1 MKKLLI
7 MTSLV
12 LILVLE
18 VSAIQIKSNLLEFAN
33 IAANT
38 NKTQILISGSLK
50 PDDYY
55 FFTDQKQVN
64 VTLSLFKKMVELQG
78 LRFLKLDDFYFVDI
92 DKSLNANSDFNSTSY
107 EEPENLYYIKMQ
119 GNSFAELNAM
129 LNQYDKN
136 ATYIAQDNAAVIK
149 ATEKQYSEILSYLPN
164 FDNKIVEQ
172 IRFKITILETDLSDL
187 RKRGTEVNSLLKA
200 VDSKDF
206 RFFFNMIT
214 VPYIENSNVITQ
226 AADFYG
232 VLNFLDQN
240 SITKIK
246 SSPFVVAKSNSEVFF
261 SSVKTIPF
269 LKNTSTFNQYSTQ
282 SQNTYD
288 YKDVGLTLKLRPVVV
303 GSNIDVDLDL
313 TFENLLANS
322 DKLTPSTSKK
332 QLKSSYRLN
341 RGEIIVLSGINQDI
355 ETKGR
360 TGIPLLKD
368 IWLLKYLFS
377 TETTDL
383 SNSIL
388 TITIEIVD
396 DEVSIAKVLEKSK
409 DDDK

>member
-1 MKKLLI
+1 

-129 LNQYDKN
+129 LYQYDKN

-322 DKLTPSTSKK
+322 YKLTPSTSKK
-332 QLKSSYRLN
+332 QLKSSYRLK

-396 DEVSIAKVLEKSK
+396 DEVSIAKVLENSK
-409 DDDK
+409 DDAK

>member
-1 MKKLLI
+1 

-129 LNQYDKN
+129 LHQYDKN

-164 FDNKIVEQ
+164 FDNKTVEQ

-226 AADFYG
+226 ASDFYG
-232 VLNFLDQN
+232 VLNFLDKN

-261 SSVKTIPF
+261 SSVRTIPF

-282 SQNTYD
+282 TQNTYD

-332 QLKSSYRLN
+332 QLKSSYRLK

-396 DEVSIAKVLEKSK
+396 DEVSIAKVLENSK
-409 DDDK
+409 DDAK

>member
-1 MKKLLI
+1 
-7 MTSLV
+7 
-12 LILVLE
+12 
-18 VSAIQIKSNLLEFAN
+18 
-33 IAANT
+33 
-38 NKTQILISGSLK
+38 
-50 PDDYY
+50 
-55 FFTDQKQVN
+55 
-64 VTLSLFKKMVELQG
+64 
-78 LRFLKLDDFYFVDI
+78 
-92 DKSLNANSDFNSTSY
+92 
-107 EEPENLYYIKMQ
+107 MQ
-119 GNSFAELNAM
+119 GNSFTELNAM

-261 SSVKTIPF
+261 SSVRTIPF

-282 SQNTYD
+282 TQNTYD

-332 QLKSSYRLN
+332 QLKSSYRLK

-396 DEVSIAKVLEKSK
+396 DEVSIAKVLENSK
-409 DDDK
+409 DDAK

>member
-1 MKKLLI
+1 

-129 LNQYDKN
+129 LYQYDKN

-332 QLKSSYRLN
+332 QLKSSYRLK

-377 TETTDL
+377 TETTDF
-383 SNSIL
+383 SSSIL

-396 DEVSIAKVLEKSK
+396 DEVSIAKVLENSK
-409 DDDK
+409 DDAK

>member
-1 MKKLLI
+1 

-129 LNQYDKN
+129 LYQYDKN

-332 QLKSSYRLN
+332 QLKSSYRLK

-396 DEVSIAKVLEKSK
+396 DEVSIAKVLENSK

>member
-1 MKKLLI
+1 

-64 VTLSLFKKMVELQG
+64 ITLSLFKKMVELQG
-78 LRFLKLDDFYFVDI
+78 LRFLKIDDFYFVDI

-119 GNSFAELNAM
+119 GNSFTELNSM
-129 LNQYDKN
+129 LYQYDKN

-332 QLKSSYRLN
+332 QLKSSYRLK

-396 DEVSIAKVLEKSK
+396 DEVSIAKVLENSK
-409 DDDK
+409 DDAK

>member
-1 MKKLLI
+1 

-119 GNSFAELNAM
+119 GNSFAELNSM
-129 LNQYDKN
+129 LYQYDKN

-332 QLKSSYRLN
+332 QLKSSYRLK

-396 DEVSIAKVLEKSK
+396 DEVSIAKVLESSK
-409 DDDK
+409 DDAK

>member
-1 MKKLLI
+1 

-129 LNQYDKN
+129 LHQYDKN

-332 QLKSSYRLN
+332 QLKSSYRLK

-396 DEVSIAKVLEKSK
+396 DEVSIAKVLENSK
-409 DDDK
+409 DDAK

>member
-1 MKKLLI
+1 

-78 LRFLKLDDFYFVDI
+78 LRFLKLDDCYFVDI

-129 LNQYDKN
+129 LYQYDKN

-332 QLKSSYRLN
+332 QLKSSYRLK

-396 DEVSIAKVLEKSK
+396 DEVSIAKVLENSK
-409 DDDK
+409 DDAK

>member
-1 MKKLLI
+1 MKKIILSLALLAL
-7 MTSLV
+7 SLDAV
-12 LILVLE
+12 
-18 VSAIQIKSNLLEFAN
+18 QIRNNLLEFAN
-33 IAANT
+33 VAANT
-38 NKTQILISGSLK
+38 NKTQILISGDIN
-50 PDDYY
+50 PNDFY
-55 FFTDQKQVN
+55 FFTDRASVN
-64 VTLSLFKKMVELQG
+64 VTIPLFKKMVELQG
-78 LRFLKLDDFYFVDI
+78 LRFLKIDDFYFI
-92 DKSLNANSDFNSTSY
+92 DDPKKKERDSEGNFTGRFD

-261 SSVKTIPF
+261 SSVRTIPF

-282 SQNTYD
+282 TQNTYD

-332 QLKSSYRLN
+332 QLKSSYRLK

-396 DEVSIAKVLEKSK
+396 DEVSIAKVLENSK
-409 DDDK
+409 DDAK

>member
-1 MKKLLI
+1 
-7 MTSLV
+7 MTSLA
-12 LILVLE
+12 LTLVLE

-92 DKSLNANSDFNSTSY
+92 DKSLNYNADFNSTTY
-107 EEPENLYYIKMQ
+107 DEPENLYYIKMH

-129 LNQYDKN
+129 LYQYDKN

-149 ATEKQYSEILSYLPN
+149 ATEKQYSEIISYLPN
-164 FDNKIVEQ
+164 FDNKTVEQ

-187 RKRGTEVNSLLKA
+187 RKRGTEVNSLLKI

-206 RFFFNMIT
+206 RYFFNMIT

-226 AADFYG
+226 SADFYG
-232 VLNFLDQN
+232 VLNFLDQH

-288 YKDVGLTLKLRPVVV
+288 YKDVGLTLKLKPVVV

-332 QLKSSYRLN
+332 QLKSSYRLK

-360 TGIPLLKD
+360 TGVPFLKD

-396 DEVSIAKVLEKSK
+396 DEVSIAKVLENSK

>member
-1 MKKLLI
+1 

-129 LNQYDKN
+129 LYQYDKN

-332 QLKSSYRLN
+332 QLKSSYRLK

-396 DEVSIAKVLEKSK
+396 DEVSIAKVLENSK
-409 DDDK
+409 DDAK

>member
-1 MKKLLI
+1 

-119 GNSFAELNAM
+119 GNSFAELNSM
-129 LNQYDKN
+129 LYQYDKN

-164 FDNKIVEQ
+164 FDNKIAEQ

-332 QLKSSYRLN
+332 QLKSSYRLK

-396 DEVSIAKVLEKSK
+396 DEVSIAKVLENSK
-409 DDDK
+409 DDAK

>member
-1 MKKLLI
+1 MKKIILSLALLAL
-7 MTSLV
+7 SLDAV
-12 LILVLE
+12 
-18 VSAIQIKSNLLEFAN
+18 QIRNNLLEFAN
-33 IAANT
+33 VAANS
-38 NKTQILISGSLK
+38 NKTQILISGDIN
-50 PDDYY
+50 PNDFY
-55 FFTDQKQVN
+55 FFTDRVAVN
-64 VTLSLFKKMVELQG
+64 VTIPLFKKMVELQG
-78 LRFLKLDDFYFVDI
+78 LRFLKMDDFYFI
-92 DKSLNANSDFNSTSY
+92 DDPKKKERDSEGNYTGRFD

-129 LNQYDKN
+129 LYQYDKN

-269 LKNTSTFNQYSTQ
+269 LKNTITFNQYSTQ

-332 QLKSSYRLN
+332 QLKSSYRLK

-396 DEVSIAKVLEKSK
+396 DEVSIAKVLESSN
-409 DDDK
+409 DDAK

>member
-1 MKKLLI
+1 

-119 GNSFAELNAM
+119 GNSFAELNSM
-129 LNQYDKN
+129 LYQYDKN

-164 FDNKIVEQ
+164 FDNKTVEQ

-214 VPYIENSNVITQ
+214 VPYIENSNFITQ

-332 QLKSSYRLN
+332 QLKSSYRLK

-396 DEVSIAKVLEKSK
+396 DEVSIAKVLENSK
-409 DDDK
+409 DDAK

>member
-1 MKKLLI
+1 

-38 NKTQILISGSLK
+38 NKNQILISGSLK

-119 GNSFAELNAM
+119 GNSFAELNSM
-129 LNQYDKN
+129 LYQYDKN

-332 QLKSSYRLN
+332 QLKSSYRLK

-377 TETTDL
+377 TETTDF
-383 SNSIL
+383 SSSIL

-396 DEVSIAKVLEKSK
+396 DEVSIAKVLENSK
-409 DDDK
+409 DDAK

>member
-1 MKKLLI
+1 

-107 EEPENLYYIKMQ
+107 EEPENLYYIKMH

-129 LNQYDKN
+129 LYQYDKN

-332 QLKSSYRLN
+332 QLKSSYRLK

-396 DEVSIAKVLEKSK
+396 DEVSIAKVLENSK
-409 DDDK
+409 DDAK

>member
-1 MKKLLI
+1 

-64 VTLSLFKKMVELQG
+64 ITLSLFKKMVELQG

-119 GNSFAELNAM
+119 GNSFTELNSM
-129 LNQYDKN
+129 LYQYDKN

-332 QLKSSYRLN
+332 QLKSSYRLK

-396 DEVSIAKVLEKSK
+396 DEVSIAKVLENSK
-409 DDDK
+409 DDAK

>member
-129 LNQYDKN
+129 LYQYDKN

-332 QLKSSYRLN
+332 QLKSSYRLK

-396 DEVSIAKVLEKSK
+396 DEVSIAKVLENSK
-409 DDDK
+409 DDAK

>member
-1 MKKLLI
+1 

-64 VTLSLFKKMVELQG
+64 VTLSLFKKIVELQG

-119 GNSFAELNAM
+119 GNSFAELNSM
-129 LNQYDKN
+129 LYQYDKN

-332 QLKSSYRLN
+332 QLKSSYRLK

-396 DEVSIAKVLEKSK
+396 DEVSIAKVLENSK
-409 DDDK
+409 DDAK

>member
-1 MKKLLI
+1 
-7 MTSLV
+7 MTSLL

-18 VSAIQIKSNLLEFAN
+18 VSAIQVKSNLLEFAN
-33 IAANT
+33 VAANT
-38 NKTQILISGSLK
+38 NKTQILISGDIN
-50 PDDYY
+50 PNDFY
-55 FFTDQKQVN
+55 FFTDRASVN
-64 VTLSLFKKMVELQG
+64 VTIPLFKKMVELQG
-78 LRFLKLDDFYFVDI
+78 LRFLKMDDFYFI
-92 DKSLNANSDFNSTSY
+92 DNPNKKERDSEGNFTGRFD

-129 LNQYDKN
+129 LAQYDKN

-164 FDNKIVEQ
+164 FDNKTVEQ

-214 VPYIENSNVITQ
+214 VPYIENSNVITK
-226 AADFYG
+226 ASDFYG
-232 VLNFLDQN
+232 VLNFLDKN

-261 SSVKTIPF
+261 SSVRTIPF

-282 SQNTYD
+282 TQNTYD

-332 QLKSSYRLN
+332 QLKSSYRLK

-360 TGIPLLKD
+360 TGVPFLKD

-396 DEVSIAKVLEKSK
+396 DEVSIAKVLENSK
-409 DDDK
+409 DDAK

>member
-1 MKKLLI
+1 

-129 LNQYDKN
+129 LYQYDKN

-226 AADFYG
+226 ASDFYG
-232 VLNFLDQN
+232 VLNFLDKN

-261 SSVKTIPF
+261 SSVRTIPF

-282 SQNTYD
+282 TQNTYD

-332 QLKSSYRLN
+332 QLKSSYRLK

-396 DEVSIAKVLEKSK
+396 DEVSIAKVLENSK
-409 DDDK
+409 DDAK

>member
-1 MKKLLI
+1 

-129 LNQYDKN
+129 LYQYDKN

-172 IRFKITILETDLSDL
+172 ICFKITILETDLSDL

-226 AADFYG
+226 ASDFYG

-332 QLKSSYRLN
+332 QLKSSYRLK

-396 DEVSIAKVLEKSK
+396 DEVSIAKVLENSK

>member
-119 GNSFAELNAM
+119 GNSFAELNSM
-129 LNQYDKN
+129 LYQYDKN

-332 QLKSSYRLN
+332 QLKSSYRLK

-396 DEVSIAKVLEKSK
+396 DEVSIAKVLENSK
-409 DDDK
+409 DDAK